1 MFSEKKNLV
10 LFIMLIFVMSFSSVV
25 LYADCDMFGMLLR
38 VPHFLGHFQCV
49 NFFNFLF
56 KSQSKFLWS

>member
-1 MFSEKKNLV
+1 MKLKYLTSLLFTEKDNLAV
-10 LFIMLIFVMSFSSVV
+10 LESGVE
-25 LYADCDMFGMLLR
+25 G
-38 VPHFLGHFQCV
+38 PHFLGHFQYV